1 MVRELA
7 RRAWPAAADG
17 RLLAVPVGALE
28 QHGPHLPLGTDTLLA
43 AEVTARFARLRD
55 DVVVAPAVAYGA
67 SDEHQS
73 FPGTISLGTEATS
86 RLLVE
91 LGRSATQT
99 FPRLVFVNG
108 HGGNADAVGEAVRRL
123 TGEGRAVLAWHL
135 GVPGGDAHA
144 GRTETSMML
153 AAAPSD
159 VDLAA
164 AEAGNVAP
172 IAELLP
178 SIRRSSVSAVSAN
191 GVLGD
196 PGGASAQEG
205 EALLERMARDLADEV
220 ARWLG

>member
-7 RRAWPAAADG
+7 RRAWPGAAAG
-17 RLLAVPVGALE
+17 GLLAVPLGALE

-43 AEVTARFARLRD
+43 AAVTARFARLRG

-67 SDEHQS
+67 SDEHRS
-73 FPGTISLGTEATS
+73 FPGTISLGTETTA

-91 LGRSATQT
+91 LGRSAAQT
-99 FPRLVFVNG
+99 FPRVLLVNG

-123 TGEGRAVLAWHL
+123 TDEGVAVLAWHL
-135 GVPGGDAHA
+135 GAPGADAHA

-153 AAAPSD
+153 ACSPPD

-164 AEAGNVAP
+164 AEAGNVTP

-178 SIRRSSVSAVSAN
+178 SIRRSSVRAVSPN

-196 PGGASAQEG
+196 PAGASAQEG
-205 EALLERMARDLADEV
+205 EALLERMARDLADAV
-220 ARWLG
+220 ARWAG